1 MRIIEL
7 AQGGHAKVTPVGDH
21 GAHRRSS
28 GARATG
34 PGLAAGGG
42 LAGHARRG
50 SAPALSLDEVRSL
63 LAARLR
69 ERLAG
74 LEAAI
79 ATRVYSIEDPR
90 GVADPA
96 YLRGLQDALAAS
108 VEYAVVAVELGERR
122 APGPPPALL
131 AQARLAARSG
141 VALDTVLRRCLAGS
155 ALLDDLLVE
164 EAERAEV
171 PSSALRRL
179 LASQA
184 TLFDRLLAAV
194 SAAHTGEAKNRPGTA
209 AERRRE
215 CVKSLL
221 AGELVDHSDLG
232 YDLEVHHLA
241 LVVKGEGGQELA
253 RELGASLDRNL
264 LAVRRE
270 EEPMWAC
277 WLGGRRPLAAARAV
291 RALEDRVPEGA
302 VVAIGEPGEGLAGW
316 RFSHRQAKAVL
327 PVAERRGQ
335 SVLRYGDAAL
345 LASILSDDLIANSL
359 RQLYLAPLE
368 RARDGGAGARAT
380 LRAYFVSERNVSATA
395 AALGVDRRTVSNRL
409 RAIEA
414 LLGRPLPELAT
425 DLEIALRLAD

>member
-1 MRIIEL
+1 LGE
-7 AQGGHAKVTPVGDH
+7 
-21 GAHRRSS
+21 
-28 GARATG
+28 
-34 PGLAAGGG
+34 
-42 LAGHARRG
+42 AGHSRRG
-50 SAPALSLDEVRSL
+50 SGAELSLDEVRSL

-96 YLRGLQDALAAS
+96 YLQGLHAALAAAA
-108 VEYAVVAVELGERR
+108 EYAVVAVELGDRR
-122 APGPPPALL
+122 APGPPSALL
-131 AQARLAARSG
+131 AQARLAAGNG
-141 VALDTVLRRCLAGS
+141 VALDTVLRRCLAGN
-155 ALLDDLLVE
+155 ALLDDLIVE
-164 EAERAEV
+164 EAERAEI
-171 PSSALRRL
+171 PSAALRRV

-194 SAAHTGEAKNRPGTA
+194 STEHTRTARTRPGTA

-221 AGELVDHSDLG
+221 AGELVDHSELG

-241 LVVKGEGGQELA
+241 LVVRGEGGQDLA
-253 RELGASLDRNL
+253 RELAAKLDRSL
-264 LAVRRE
+264 LAVCRE
-270 EEPMWAC
+270 EEPIWAC
-277 WLGGRRPLAAARAV
+277 WLGGRRPLTAERAV
-291 RALEDRVPEGA
+291 RVLEDDAPERVI
-302 VVAIGEPGEGLAGW
+302 VAIGEPGEGLAGW
-316 RFSHRQAKAVL
+316 RFSHRQAKAAL
-327 PVAERRGQ
+327 PVAERRG
-335 SVLRYGDAAL
+335 SPVLRYGDAAL

-368 RARDGGAGARAT
+368 RARDGGKVARGT
-380 LRAYFVSERNVSATA
+380 LRAYFETERNVSATA